1 MIKTYFYKHADGTMH
16 HDVDL
21 NQISTLLADE
31 RNLLWVDLFDW
42 QPRDLQ
48 WLGRIFSFHALA
60 IEDCIYD
67 SPRSKVDRYDGY
79 DFFELHALRY
89 NEDRD
94 PEIDSEELN
103 VFLGKN
109 YVVTV
114 HKNPIESIGRIADV
128 SRKTP
133 HYMTKGP
140 DYLLY
145 AIVDGITDTYFP
157 IIERISARIDE
168 LEVEIY
174 EHPALAITEEFL
186 SLKRTIVLMRR
197 VIDPQRRI
205 FSTVGTGT
213 RYTFEVHKDNVP
225 YYMDLTDH
233 LERISDS
240 IEIFRDLVSSALET
254 YSSYGTAKT
263 NEAIRMLT
271 IITTLTATLTLIT
284 GIFGMNVPLPFQRSW
299 WSTVLVVAIMV
310 GLCIWMIRVFR
321 KRNWI

>member
-1 MIKTYFYKHADGTMH
+1 MIKTYFYQHSDGLMH

-21 NQISTLLADE
+21 NQADILLADE
-31 RNLLWVDLFDW
+31 NNLLWVDLFDW

-48 WLGRIFSFHALA
+48 WIGRIFSFHALA

-94 PEIDSEELN
+94 PEISSEELN

-114 HKNPIESIGRIADV
+114 HKNAIASIGRIADV

-133 HYMTKGP
+133 DYMTKGP

-157 IIERISARIDE
+157 IVERISARIDE

-186 SLKRTIVLMRR
+186 SLKKTIVTMRR
-197 VIDPQRRI
+197 AIDPQRRI
-205 FSTVGTGT
+205 FSTVGT
-213 RYTFEVHKDNVP
+213 RYTFEVHRDNVP

-240 IEIFRDLVSSALET
+240 IEVFRDLVSSALET

-263 NEAIRMLT
+263 NEAIRVLT

-284 GIFGMNVPLPFQRSW
+284 GIMGMNVPLPFQKTW
-299 WSTVLVVAIMV
+299 WSTVVVTLFMIVLCFVMV
-310 GLCIWMIRVFR
+310 RLFR

>member
-1 MIKTYFYKHADGTMH
+1 MH

-21 NQISTLLADE
+21 TQLQTLLADE
-31 RNLLWVDLFDW
+31 NNLLWVDLFDW

-48 WLGRIFSFHALA
+48 WLGGLFSFHALA

-67 SPRSKVDRYDGY
+67 SPRSKVDRYEGY

-89 NEDRD
+89 NEDSD
-94 PEIDSEELN
+94 PEIASEELN

-114 HKNPIESIGRIADV
+114 HKKPIISIGRIADV
-128 SRKTP
+128 SRQSP

-186 SLKRTIVLMRR
+186 SLKRTIVMMRR
-197 VIDPQRRI
+197 AIDPQRRI
-205 FSTVGTGT
+205 FSNLGT
-213 RYTFEVHKDNVP
+213 RYTFEVRKENLP

-240 IEIFRDLVSSALET
+240 IEVFRDLVSSAMDT
-254 YSSYGTAKT
+254 YSSYGTAQT
-263 NEAIRMLT
+263 NEAIRVLT

-284 GIFGMNVPLPFQRSW
+284 GVWGMNVPLPFQHTW
-299 WSTVLVVAIMV
+299 WCTAAIVVFMV
-310 GLCIWMIRVFR
+310 GLGFWMIRVFR

>member
-1 MIKTYFYKHADGTMH
+1 MIKTYFYRHRDASMH

-21 NQISTLLADE
+21 TQLELLLAE
-31 RNLLWVDLFDW
+31 EENLLWVDLFDW
-42 QPRDLQ
+42 NIQELQ
-48 WLGRIFSFHALA
+48 RVGGLFSFHALA

-67 SPRSKVDRYDGY
+67 SPRSKVDRYEGY

-89 NEDRD
+89 NEDSD
-94 PEIDSEELN
+94 PEITSEELN
-103 VFLGKN
+103 VFLGRN

-114 HKNPIESIGRIADV
+114 HKKPIVSIGRIADV

-145 AIVDGITDTYFP
+145 SIVDGITDTYFP
-157 IIERISARIDE
+157 IVERISARIDE

-186 SLKRTIVLMRR
+186 SLKRTIVTMRR
-197 VIDPQRRI
+197 AIDPQRRI
-205 FSTVGTGT
+205 FSNLGT
-213 RYTFEVHKDNVP
+213 RYTFEVRKDNLP

-240 IEIFRDLVSSALET
+240 IEVFRDLVSSALDT

-263 NEAIRMLT
+263 NEAIRVLT
-271 IITTLTATLTLIT
+271 IITTLTASLTLIT
-284 GIFGMNVPLPFQRSW
+284 GVWGMNVPLPFQRSW
-299 WSTVLVVAIMV
+299 WSTGAIVVIMV
-310 GLCIWMIRVFR
+310 GLSIWMIRAFR

>member
-1 MIKTYFYKHADGTMH
+1 MIKTYLYQSSDASMH

-21 NQISTLLADE
+21 HQIGQLLADE
-31 RNLLWVDLFDW
+31 QNLLWVDMFDW

-48 WLGRIFSFHALA
+48 WLGQLFSFHAMA
-60 IEDCIYD
+60 IEDCIYE
-67 SPRSKVDRYDGY
+67 SPRSKVDRYEGY
-79 DFFELHALRY
+79 DCFELHALRY
-89 NEDRD
+89 NEDSD
-94 PEIDSEELN
+94 PEITSEELN
-103 VFLGKN
+103 VFLGRN

-114 HKNPIESIGRIADV
+114 HKNAIGSIGRIADT
-128 SRKTP
+128 SRKSP
-133 HYMTKGP
+133 HYMKKGP

-145 AIVDGITDTYFP
+145 AIVDDVTDTYFP

-205 FSTVGTGT
+205 FSNLGT
-213 RYTFEVHKDNVP
+213 RYTFEVQKENVP

-240 IEIFRDLVSSALET
+240 IDVFRDLVSSALET

-263 NEAIRMLT
+263 NEAIRVLT

-284 GIFGMNVPLPFQRSW
+284 GIMGMNVPLPFQKTW
-299 WSTVLVVAIMV
+299 WSTVVIVAVMV
-310 GLCIWMIRVFR
+310 GLSAWMIRIFR
-321 KRNWI
+321 KRHWI

>member
-1 MIKTYFYKHADGTMH
+1 MIKTYFYEHENEIMH

-21 NQISTLLADE
+21 TQVKRLLADE

-48 WLGRIFSFHALA
+48 WLGRMFSFHALA

-89 NEDRD
+89 NEDSD
-94 PEIDSEELN
+94 PEITSEELN

-114 HKNPIESIGRIADV
+114 HKKPIASIGRIADV

-157 IIERISARIDE
+157 IMERISARIDE

-186 SLKRTIVLMRR
+186 SLKRTIVMMRR
-197 VIDPQRRI
+197 AIAPQRRI
-205 FSTVGTGT
+205 FSNIGT
-213 RYTFEVHKDNVP
+213 RYTFDVRKENLP

-233 LERISDS
+233 LERVSDS
-240 IEIFRDLVSSALET
+240 IEVFRDLVSSALET

-263 NEAIRMLT
+263 NEAIRVLT

-284 GIFGMNVPLPFQRSW
+284 GIFGMNVPLPWQKSW
-299 WSTVLVVAIMV
+299 WSTLVIAAVMV
-310 GLCIWMIRVFR
+310 GLSLWMVRAFR

>member
-1 MIKTYFYKHADGTMH
+1 MIKTYFYQHADSTMH

-21 NQISTLLADE
+21 NHVGSLLSDE
-31 RNLLWVDLFDW
+31 HNLLWVDLFDW

-48 WLGRIFSFHALA
+48 WVGRLFSFHALA

-67 SPRSKVDRYDGY
+67 SPRSKVDRYEGY

-89 NEDRD
+89 NEDSD
-94 PEIDSEELN
+94 PEITTEELN

-109 YVVTV
+109 FVVTV
-114 HKNPIESIGRIADV
+114 HKNPILSIGRIADV
-128 SRKTP
+128 SRQTP
-133 HYMTKGP
+133 HYMTKGS

-168 LEVEIY
+168 LEVEMY

-186 SLKRTIVLMRR
+186 SLKRTIVTMRR
-197 VIDPQRRI
+197 AIDPQRRI
-205 FSTVGTGT
+205 FANVGM
-213 RYTFEVHKDNVP
+213 RYTFDVQKENTP

-240 IEIFRDLVSSALET
+240 IEVFRDLVSSALDT
-254 YSSYGTAKT
+254 YSSYGTAKA
-263 NEAIRMLT
+263 NESIRVLT

-284 GIFGMNVPLPFQRSW
+284 GVMGMNVPLPFQRTW
-299 WSTVLVVAIMV
+299 WSTIVVVAVMIL
-310 GLCIWMIRVFR
+310 LCIVMIRLFR
-321 KRNWI
+321 KKNWI

>member
-1 MIKTYFYKHADGTMH
+1 MIKTYFFHHEDAAMY

-21 NQISTLLADE
+21 NQVGSLLSDE

-67 SPRSKVDRYDGY
+67 SPRSKVDRYEGY

-89 NEDRD
+89 NEDSD
-94 PEIDSEELN
+94 PEITTEELN
-103 VFLGKN
+103 IFLGKN

-114 HKNPIESIGRIADV
+114 HKNPISSVGRIADV

-168 LEVEIY
+168 LEVEMY

-186 SLKRTIVLMRR
+186 SLKRTIVTMRR
-197 VIDPQRRI
+197 AIDPQRRI
-205 FSTVGTGT
+205 FASVGT

-225 YYMDLTDH
+225 YYMDLADH
-233 LERISDS
+233 LERVSDS
-240 IEIFRDLVSSALET
+240 IEVFRDLVGSALDT
-254 YSSYGTAKT
+254 YSSYGTAKA
-263 NEAIRMLT
+263 NESIRVLT

-284 GIFGMNVPLPFQRSW
+284 GVMGMNVPLPWQRSW
-299 WSTVLVVAIMV
+299 WSTVVIFVIMILLCVV
-310 GLCIWMIRVFR
+310 MIRVFR
-321 KRNWI
+321 KKNWI